1 MSLGVRHIRTPNDK
15 KMIRDDYTPL
25 EQAYNQ
31 RMTAQIRIE
40 TTRLILRTVTKDD
53 VEAVAQHWNLDGAPL
68 TREEAE
74 KRVARML
81 ENHAK
86 NRRGKINHLCLAI
99 IRKETGEIT
108 GWCGLDHLDRGWPNP
123 ALFYMIRKECWGQ
136 GYATEAARALVEYA
150 LCEMEIPVI
159 DSACLADN
167 LISKRVMEKIGM
179 RYVGV
184 NAEGGHAFTIRSQVG
199 IADL

>member
-1 MSLGVRHIRTPNDK
+1 
-15 KMIRDDYTPL
+15 
-25 EQAYNQ
+25 
-31 RMTAQIRIE
+31 MTAQICIE

-53 VEAVAQHWNLDGAPL
+53 IEAVAQCWNLDGAPL

-86 NRRGKINHLCLAI
+86 NRRGKIRHLCLAI
-99 IRKETGEIT
+99 ICKETGEIT

-123 ALFYMIRKECWGQ
+123 ALFYMIRKERWGQ

-150 LCEMEIPVI
+150 FRALEIPVI
-159 DSACLADN
+159 DAACLADN
-167 LISKRVMEKIGM
+167 LASKRVMEKIGM
-179 RYVGV
+179 CYVGL
-184 NAEGGHAFTIRSQVG
+184 NAEGGLAFTIRQKK
-199 IADL
+199 